1 MEGVSMGWWQQTCGR
16 RPVSGEAMGMY
27 TVKGKIDHDGL
38 IEQYLP
44 IVRRQAL
51 SLQVKLP
58 ASIELDD
65 LIQAGVVG
73 LLDAFGRFDANA
85 GASFATFASQRIRGA
100 MIDELRSRDWLP
112 RSVRRS
118 GRELE
123 STLRRL
129 EQELGRPPEEREVAA
144 ALDMSLAE
152 YQQLLLDTNNG
163 LVLSYDDVLTDNPNL
178 ETSDD
183 ETPAPEAQVSNDQ
196 LKQLLM
202 AAIDAL
208 PEREKLVM
216 TLYYQEELNLKE
228 IGAVLDVTES
238 RVSQLHS
245 QAIKR
250 IRARIAT

>member
-1 MEGVSMGWWQQTCGR
+1 
-16 RPVSGEAMGMY
+16 MY
-27 TVKGKIDHDGL
+27 TADGKINRNSV

-44 IVRRQAL
+44 LVRRQAF
-51 SLQVKLP
+51 SLKVRLP
-58 ASIELDD
+58 AGVDVDD
-65 LIQAGVVG
+65 LIQAGVEG
-73 LLDAFGRFDANA
+73 LLSCVDRFDAESGVA
-85 GASFATFASQRIRGA
+85 FSTYAHQRIRGA

-183 ETPAPEAQVSNDQ
+183 ETPAPEAQVSNEQ

-250 IRARIAT
+250 IRARVAT

>member
-1 MEGVSMGWWQQTCGR
+1 
-16 RPVSGEAMGMY
+16 MY
-27 TVKGKIDHDGL
+27 TADGKINRNSV

-44 IVRRQAL
+44 LVRRQAF
-51 SLQVKLP
+51 SLKVRLP
-58 ASIELDD
+58 SGVDVED
-65 LIQAGVVG
+65 LIQAGVEG
-73 LLDAFGRFDANA
+73 LLSCVDRFDTESGVAF
-85 GASFATFASQRIRGA
+85 STFAHQRIRGA

-123 STLRRL
+123 ATLRRL
-129 EQELGRPPEEREVAA
+129 EQELGRPPEEREMAA
-144 ALDMSLAE
+144 ALEMSLAD

-163 LVLSYDDVLTDNPNL
+163 LVLSYDDVLTDTPTL
-178 ETSDD
+178 ETSD
-183 ETPAPEAQVSNDQ
+183 EEIPEPEAQVSADQ
-196 LKQLLM
+196 LKQRLM
-202 AAIDAL
+202 EAIEAL

-250 IRARIAT
+250 IRARLADER

>member
-1 MEGVSMGWWQQTCGR
+1 
-16 RPVSGEAMGMY
+16 MY
-27 TVKGKIDHDGL
+27 TADGKINRNSV

-44 IVRRQAL
+44 LVRRQAF
-51 SLQVKLP
+51 SLKVRLP
-58 ASIELDD
+58 AGVDVDD
-65 LIQAGVVG
+65 LIQAGVEG
-73 LLDAFGRFDANA
+73 LLSCVDRFDAESGVA
-85 GASFATFASQRIRGA
+85 FSTYAHQRIRGA

-163 LVLSYDDVLTDNPNL
+163 LVLSYDEVLTDNPNL
-178 ETSDD
+178 ETSDE

-250 IRARIAT
+250 IRARVAT

>member
-1 MEGVSMGWWQQTCGR
+1 
-16 RPVSGEAMGMY
+16 MY
-27 TVKGKIDHDGL
+27 TADGKINRNSV

-44 IVRRQAL
+44 LVRRQAF
-51 SLQVKLP
+51 SLKVRLP
-58 ASIELDD
+58 AGVDVDD
-65 LIQAGVVG
+65 LIQAGVEG
-73 LLDAFGRFDANA
+73 LLSCVDRFDAESGVA
-85 GASFATFASQRIRGA
+85 FSTYAHQRIRGA

-178 ETSDD
+178 ETSDE

-250 IRARIAT
+250 IRARVAT

>member
-1 MEGVSMGWWQQTCGR
+1 
-16 RPVSGEAMGMY
+16 MY
-27 TVKGKIDHDGL
+27 TAEGKLNKHHL
-38 IEQYLP
+38 VEQYYPL
-44 IVRRQAL
+44 VRRIAF
-51 SLQVKLP
+51 SLKVKLP
-58 ASIELDD
+58 ESVDADD
-65 LIQAGVVG
+65 LIQAGLEG
-73 LLDAFGRFDANA
+73 LLVSFERFDPES
-85 GASFATFASQRIRGA
+85 GVVFATFAHQRIKGA

-123 STLRRL
+123 SCLRRL
-129 EQELGRPPEEREVAA
+129 EQQLGRPPEEREVAEE
-144 ALDMSLAE
+144 MGLAIE
-152 YQQLLLDTNNG
+152 DYRQLLNDTNNG
-163 LVLSYDDVLTDNPNL
+163 LVLSLDEVTGVGDHAEIGDDSPQ
-178 ETSDD
+178 
-183 ETPAPEAQVSNDQ
+183 AQPEQQ
-196 LKQLLM
+196 LNASELRERVI

-250 IRARIAT
+250 IQSRIN

>member
-1 MEGVSMGWWQQTCGR
+1 
-16 RPVSGEAMGMY
+16 MY
-27 TVKGKIDHDGL
+27 TADGKINRNSV

-44 IVRRQAL
+44 LVRRQAF
-51 SLQVKLP
+51 SLKVRLP
-58 ASIELDD
+58 AGVDVDD
-65 LIQAGVVG
+65 LIQAGVEG
-73 LLDAFGRFDANA
+73 LLSCVDRFDAESGVA
-85 GASFATFASQRIRGA
+85 FSTYAHQRIRGA

-183 ETPAPEAQVSNDQ
+183 ETPAPEAQVSNEQ

>member
-1 MEGVSMGWWQQTCGR
+1 
-16 RPVSGEAMGMY
+16 MY
-27 TVKGKIDHDGL
+27 TADGKINRNSV

-44 IVRRQAL
+44 LVRRQAF
-51 SLQVKLP
+51 SLKVRLP
-58 ASIELDD
+58 AGVDVDD
-65 LIQAGVVG
+65 LIQAGVEG
-73 LLDAFGRFDANA
+73 LLSCVDRFDAESGVA
-85 GASFATFASQRIRGA
+85 FSTYAHQRIRGA

-250 IRARIAT
+250 IRARVAT

>member
-1 MEGVSMGWWQQTCGR
+1 
-16 RPVSGEAMGMY
+16 MY
-27 TVKGKIDHDGL
+27 TADGKINRNSV

-44 IVRRQAL
+44 LVRRQAF
-51 SLQVKLP
+51 SLKVRLP
-58 ASIELDD
+58 AGVDVDD
-65 LIQAGVVG
+65 LIQAGVEG
-73 LLDAFGRFDANA
+73 LLSCVDRFDAESGVA
-85 GASFATFASQRIRGA
+85 FSTYAHQRIRGA